1 MGKIIFMKY
10 SEAKPGRVFILR
22 LEDGEIVHEVIE
34 AFAAKQS
41 IRAASLIIL
50 GGADAGSR
58 LVVGPEKGR
67 SSPIVPME
75 HILDDVR
82 EVTGTGT
89 IFPDDEGSPILHL
102 HMACGRN
109 SSTVTGCIRQGVK
122 VWHVMEAILFELTDT
137 SARRLPDPV
146 TGFKLL
152 IPG

>member
-1 MGKIIFMKY
+1 MKY
-10 SEAKPGRVFILR
+10 SEAKLGRVFVIR

-34 AFAAKQS
+34 AFALEHS

-50 GGADAGSR
+50 GGADGGSK
-58 LVVGPEKGR
+58 LVVGPENGR

-75 HILDDVR
+75 HVLDDVQ
-82 EVTGTGT
+82 EVSGTGT
-89 IFPDDEGSPILHL
+89 IFPDDKGSPILHL

-122 VWHVMEAILFELTDT
+122 VWHVMEVILFELTDT
-137 SARRLPDPV
+137 LARRLPDTV
-146 TGFKLL
+146 TGLKLL